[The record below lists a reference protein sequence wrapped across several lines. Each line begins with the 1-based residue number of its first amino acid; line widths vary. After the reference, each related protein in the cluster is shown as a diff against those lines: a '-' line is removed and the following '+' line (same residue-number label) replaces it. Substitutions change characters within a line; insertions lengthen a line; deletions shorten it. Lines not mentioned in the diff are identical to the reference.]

1 MNFEWNRHINALINT
16 GKGPGTISWRFG
28 TAVMARTFLFT
39 VSVLIALTGTFGV
52 ASAARTDVTG
62 VRAWPAPD
70 HTRLV
75 FEISA
80 PLEYKLFTLDSPERI
95 VIDLKQ
101 TRMRMSLPKGEVG
114 FVKRLRSAERNT
126 TDLRIV
132 LDTKQAVKPKTFLL
146 APNKTYG
153 HRLVVDLYDKSA
165 DSSSKVKSSKPVK
178 QITKQGLR
186 DVVIAI
192 DAGHGGEDP
201 GALGRKGTREK
212 DVVLAIARKLKKK
225 IDAERGMRAVLV
237 RNGDYYIKHRRRM
250 EIARQAKADLFISIH
265 ADAFRD
271 RRAKG
276 ASVYV
281 LSERGASSE
290 AAKWLAQQENQAD
303 LVGGVSLDDKDPLTK
318 KVLLDLS
325 QNATL
330 EDSHSSAKE
339 VLRSMGRVTRLHK
352 KTVQQAGFLVL
363 KSPDIP
369 SILIETAY
377 ISNPTEEQNLRSKA
391 HQNKL
396 ASAIVKGLKR
406 YFSQSPQP
414 GTLLASLATSTQR
427 HTISR
432 GETLSLIASR
442 YRVSLKNLR
451 ATNKL
456 ASDKIR
462 VGQVLVIPRG
472 T

>member
-1 MNFEWNRHINALINT
+1 
-16 GKGPGTISWRFG
+16 
-28 TAVMARTFLFT
+28 MAKTLQILVGVVLATFL
-39 VSVLIALTGTFGV
+39 V
-52 ASAARTDVTG
+52 AGNAYAAQTDVTG

-75 FEISA
+75 FEISS
-80 PLEYKLFTLDSPERI
+80 PIEYKLFTLDNPERI

-101 TRMRMSLPKGEVG
+101 ARMRMSLPKGAVG
-114 FVKRLRSAERNT
+114 FVKKLRSAERNK

-132 LDTKQAVKPKTFLL
+132 LDTSKSVKPKTFLL
-146 APNKTYG
+146 SPNDTYG
-153 HRLVVDLYDKSA
+153 HRLVVDLYDKAVEST
-165 DSSSKVKSSKPVK
+165 SKKQSGKPVK
-178 QITKQGLR
+178 QLAKNSLR

-212 DVVLAIARKLKKK
+212 DVVLQIARELKTK
-225 IDAERGMRAVLV
+225 IDAQRGMRAVLV
-237 RNGDYYIKHRRRM
+237 RDGDYYIKHRRRM
-250 EIARQAKADLFISIH
+250 EIARKAKADLFISIH
-265 ADAFRD
+265 ADAFKD

-330 EDSHSSAKE
+330 EDSHSSAQE
-339 VLRSMGRVTRLHK
+339 VLRSMGKVTRLHK
-352 KTVQQAGFLVL
+352 KNVQQAGFLVL

-391 HQNKL
+391 HQRKL
-396 ASAIVKGLKR
+396 ATAIVSGLKR
-406 YFSQSPQP
+406 YFQQSPQP
-414 GTLLASLATSTQR
+414 GTLLASLNSNSAKR

-442 YRVSLKNLR
+442 YQVSLKRLR
-451 ATNKL
+451 ASNKL

>member
-1 MNFEWNRHINALINT
+1 MMTRKLILIV
-16 GKGPGTISWRFG
+16 GLWLG
-28 TAVMARTFLFT
+28 
-39 VSVLIALTGTFGV
+39 VSGGV
-52 ASAARTDVTG
+52 HAASTDITG

-80 PLEYKLFTLDSPERI
+80 PLEYKLFTLKNPERI

-101 TRMRMSLPKGEVG
+101 TRLRKSLPTGSVG
-114 FVKRLRSAERNT
+114 FVKRLRSATRNKN
-126 TDLRIV
+126 DLRIV
-132 LDTKQAVKPKTFLL
+132 LDTRKLVKPKTFLL
-146 APNKTYG
+146 TPNKTYG
-153 HRLVVDLYDKSA
+153 HRLVVDLYDQAKSGT
-165 DSSSKVKSSKPVK
+165 KIKSSQPVK
-178 QITKQGLR
+178 QLIESGLR

-212 DVVLAIARKLKKK
+212 DVVLSIARELKKK
-225 IDAERGMRAVLV
+225 IDAQRGMRAVLV

-250 EIARQAKADLFISIH
+250 QIARQAKADLFISIH
-265 ADAFRD
+265 ADAFKD
-271 RRAKG
+271 HRAKG

-325 QNATL
+325 QNATQ
-330 EDSHSSAKE
+330 EDSHTSAAE
-339 VLRSMGRVTRLHK
+339 VLRAMGRVTRLHK
-352 KTVQQAGFLVL
+352 KQVQQAGFLVL

-377 ISNPTEEQNLRSKA
+377 ISNPAEEKNLRSKA
-391 HQNKL
+391 YQHKL
-396 ASAIVKGLKR
+396 ALAIVDGLKR
-406 YFSQSPQP
+406 YFERSPQP
-414 GTLLASLATSTQR
+414 GTLLASLAQSTQH

-432 GETLSLIASR
+432 GETLSLIADR
-442 YRVSLKNLR
+442 YRISVRSLR
-451 ATNKL
+451 AMNKL

-462 VGQVLVIPRG
+462 IGQVLVIPRG

>member
-1 MNFEWNRHINALINT
+1 MT
-16 GKGPGTISWRFG
+16 
-28 TAVMARTFLFT
+28 RTFLLM
-39 VSVLIALTGTFGV
+39 VSALLATISVVSSV
-52 ASAARTDVTG
+52 AAAQIDVTG

-80 PLEYKLFTLDSPERI
+80 PLEYKLFTLDGPERI
-95 VIDLKQ
+95 VIDLKDA
-101 TRMRMSLPKGEVG
+101 RLRMSLPKGTVG
-114 FVKRLRSAERNT
+114 FVDKLRSAERNG

-132 LDTKQAVKPKTFLL
+132 LDTNKSVKAKTFLL
-146 APNKTYG
+146 VPNQTYG

-165 DSSSKVKSSKPVK
+165 NSSSKVKNSRPVK
-178 QITKQGLR
+178 QLANSGLR
-186 DVVIAI
+186 DLVIAI

-212 DVVLAIARKLKKK
+212 DVVLQIARVLKSK
-225 IDAERGMRAVLV
+225 IDKQRGMKAVLI
-237 RNGDYYIKHRRRM
+237 RKGDYYINLRQR
-250 EIARQAKADLFISIH
+250 ITLARAAKADMFISIH
-265 ADAFRD
+265 ADAFKD
-271 RRAKG
+271 HRAKG

-290 AAKWLAQQENQAD
+290 AATWLARQENQSD

-318 KVLLDLS
+318 QVLIDLS
-325 QNATL
+325 QHETQN
-330 EDSHSSAKE
+330 DSHSSAKE
-339 VLRSMGRVTRLHK
+339 VLRAMGSVTRLHK
-352 KTVQQAGFLVL
+352 KDVQQAGFLVL

-391 HQNKL
+391 YQTKL
-396 ASAIVKGLKR
+396 ATAIVTGLKR
-406 YFSQSPQP
+406 YFALSPQP
-414 GTLLASLATSTQR
+414 GTLLASVTQTSTS

-432 GETLSLIASR
+432 GETLSLIANR
-442 YRVSLKNLR
+442 YQVSLRNLR

-456 ASDKIR
+456 ASDRIR